1 VTRIRGRSA
10 ALALL
15 LLLVPLAARAADLKA
30 GDPAPDFALQSS
42 AGRTVRFTDYAGKK
56 AFVLAWFPKAFTGG
70 CTEELGSL
78 RDAQAELAKYDVD
91 VFMVSMDPPE
101 KNADFAKSQKAQLV
115 LLSDPKGE
123 VAASYGVAALGG
135 MYAKRWT
142 FYVDKDGTVQYVD
155 REVKTATAGK
165 DIAAKLGELGFARH

>member
-1 VTRIRGRSA
+1 MTRLRSV
-10 ALALL
+10 LALL
-15 LLLVPLAARAADLKA
+15 VLCCAPFVARAGELKP

-42 AGRTVRFTDYAGKK
+42 DGRTIRFSDYAGKK

-78 RDAQAELAKYDVD
+78 RDAQAELAKYDAD
-91 VFMVSMDPPE
+91 VFMVSMDAPDQ
-101 KNADFAKSQKAQLV
+101 NAEFAKSLKANLV

-123 VAASYGVAALGG
+123 VASAYGVSGMGG
-135 MYAKRWT
+135 MYAQRWT

-155 REVKTATAGK
+155 RAVKTASAGP
-165 DIAAKLGELGFARH
+165 DIAAKLAELGVAKK

>member
-1 VTRIRGRSA
+1 VTRIRIA
-10 ALALL
+10 ALALCL
-15 LLLVPLAARAADLKA
+15 ALAPFAARAGELKP

-42 AGRTVRFTDYAGKK
+42 DGRTIRLADYVGQK

-78 RDAQAELAKYDVD
+78 RDAQAELAKYDAD

-101 KNADFAKSQKAQLV
+101 KNAEFAKSLKANLV

-123 VAASYGVAALGG
+123 VASAYGVAAMGG
-135 MYAKRWT
+135 MFAKRWT
-142 FYVDKDGTVQYVD
+142 FYVDKDGSVRFVD
-155 REVKTATAGK
+155 RAVNTASAGA
-165 DIAAKLGELGFARH
+165 DIAKKLSDLGFPKK